1 MSAVRLSLAATLA
14 TTCLSLAASTI
25 ALTTSQ
31 PNAFTTSSKRSS
43 EPYTESAPLSAA
55 VTASAFVATALAATA
70 LATSSAQFTSTLT
83 AGAGLYIQ
91 DGERDPGCHYCQD

>member
-1 MSAVRLSLAATLA
+1 MRLSLAATLA
-14 TTCLSLAASTI
+14 TACLSLAASTI
-25 ALTTSQ
+25 ALTSQ

-55 VTASAFVATALAATA
+55 VTASAFAATALAATA

-83 AGAGLYIQ
+83 AGTGLYIQ

>member
-1 MSAVRLSLAATLA
+1 MRLSLAATA
-14 TTCLSLAASTI
+14 SLSDAASSI
-25 ALTTSQ
+25 ALATSQ
-31 PNAFTTSSKRSS
+31 PNAFTTSSKRYS

-55 VTASAFVATALAATA
+55 VTASAFAASAFAATA
-70 LATSSAQFTSTLT
+70 LATTSAPFTSTLT

>member
-1 MSAVRLSLAATLA
+1 MRLSLAATLA
-14 TTCLSLAASTI
+14 TACLSLAASTI
-25 ALTTSQ
+25 ALASQ

-55 VTASAFVATALAATA
+55 VTASAFAATALAATA

-91 DGERDPGCHYCQD
+91 DGERDPGRHYCQN